1 LQNNEEV
8 VRIDL
13 SVLLVIQS
21 FICNKGGREVL
32 GRIVVLRGSSGC
44 LNTGIC
50 SFHLVAT
57 RETRVAGWCKR
68 EQVFSV
74 IQVGACV
81 TRSWCFHLVG
91 AGTLRELVL
100 PSSGC

>member
-1 LQNNEEV
+1 M
-8 VRIDL
+8 
-13 SVLLVIQS
+13 LVIQS

-32 GRIVVLRGSSGC
+32 GRTVVLRGSSGS
-44 LNTGIC
+44 LNKGNC
-50 SFHLVAT
+50 SFHLVVAK
-57 RETRVAGWCKR
+57 ETRVAVWCKG

-81 TRSWCFHLVG
+81 TGSWCFHPVG